1 MYLRLSRFIH
11 LLPMGPD
18 RVLVVDAIGHAR
30 LAVSTELAGIIN
42 GFAGGR
48 EVVDED
54 TAKGVLAAL
63 IERGIL
69 TRKTAEEEL
78 QHVARVLRPYH
89 GRDPIEM
96 LDRFRRESREGV
108 APYFAAGVALTP
120 KDFSEKNLRIDILLF
135 GACDVQMEADF
146 LRRAAAEHG
155 IDLKIAASFP
165 HDLRLAGERKHDAI
179 LVGALHGRRDISSSQ
194 DSPPHQSF
202 ISDIKKVLDGL
213 RDRTSKPI
221 LIDNLPEPTVQPLG
235 LAEHGAGGHRNRFR
249 AANIALAELVAEYSD
264 VYVVDIAAAINAA
277 GAARLIDDGL
287 VDFSH
292 LGSPG
297 WMLQRAES
305 EKGAVHGVFPDLG
318 PLARSLDGNPYLR
331 EPITAQAHLDS
342 LTAVLGLDPKKCVI
356 VDLDGLLWPGVLA
369 ETGAPFAWRE
379 DISGPYS
386 YVGLYFGIHQALVA
400 LKQRGILLACV
411 SKNDEQTVRELWKY
425 EPHYAALKLL
435 TPDDFVAWRVNWDD
449 KVSNIQSIA
458 KELGFAQSAF
468 IFIDDSPVERERVQQ
483 RLPEVEVW
491 GDNLFELRRK
501 LLNDPRLQIARI
513 TKESANRTESMR
525 AQIQRKEA
533 QARSLSEEDFIAS
546 LNVETRFEQVTQS
559 NDLPRVA
566 ELFQRTTQFNT
577 TGIKFS
583 AADLETLLGDR
594 DTYVFSAHVKDRLSD
609 HGLVGA
615 AIVRDGEIIGLA
627 LSCRV
632 LGMGVEHRF
641 LQHIMQTVSSDQE
654 RISGRIIETSRN
666 IPVRNLYRDNGFAL
680 EQGRWWRSLKELSG
694 QRSSASSGT

>member
-1 MYLRLSRFIH
+1 
-11 LLPMGPD
+11 MGAD
-18 RVLVVDAIGHAR
+18 RVLLVDAIGHAR
-30 LAVSTELAGIIN
+30 MPVSAELARIIS
-42 GFAGGR
+42 GFDRGR
-48 EVVDED
+48 DVPDED
-54 TAKGVLAAL
+54 TTKGVLAGL

-78 QHVARVLRPYH
+78 QHVAQVLRPYH

-120 KDFSEKNLRIDILLF
+120 KDFAPGNLRIDVLLF

-146 LRRAAAEHG
+146 LRREAAEHG

-179 LVGALHGRRDISSSQ
+179 LIGALHERRDIPVRANH
-194 DSPPHQSF
+194 PPHQTF
-202 ISDIKKVLDGL
+202 MEAVRRVLDGL
-213 RDRTSKPI
+213 RAQTAKPI
-221 LIDNLPEPTVQPLG
+221 LVDNLPEPTVQPLG
-235 LAEHGAGGHRNRFR
+235 LAERGAEGHRNRFR
-249 AANIALAELVAEYSD
+249 AANIALAELAGEYSD

-277 GAARLIDDGL
+277 GAERLIDDGL
-287 VDFSH
+287 VDYSH

-305 EKGAVHGVFPDLG
+305 EKGAVHGIFPDLG

-331 EPITAQAHLDS
+331 EPITARAHLDA
-342 LTAVLGLDPKKCVI
+342 LATILGLDRKKCVI

-379 DISGPYS
+379 DVSGPYS

-400 LKQRGILLACV
+400 LKARGILLACV

-425 EPHYAALKLL
+425 EAHYAPLKLL
-435 TPDDFVAWRVNWDD
+435 TPDDFVTWRVNWDD

-458 KELGFAQSAF
+458 DELGFAPSAF
-468 IFIDDSPVERERVQQ
+468 IFIDDNPVERERVQQ
-483 RLPEVEVW
+483 RLPEIKVW
-491 GDNLFELRRK
+491 GDNLFALRRK
-501 LLNDPRLQIARI
+501 LLNDPRLQIARV
-513 TKESANRTESMR
+513 TKESANRTETMR
-525 AQIQRKEA
+525 GQLERKDA
-533 QARSLSEEDFIAS
+533 QAKSLSEEDFIAS
-546 LNVETRFEQVTQS
+546 LKVETRFEKMIQGDGK
-559 NDLPRVA
+559 DLPRVA

-577 TGIKFS
+577 TGIKFGT
-583 AADLETLLGDR
+583 AELENLLGDR
-594 DTYVFSAHVKDRLSD
+594 GAHVFVAHVKDRLSD

-615 AIVRDGEIIGLA
+615 AVVRDGDITGLA

-632 LGMGVEHRF
+632 LGMGVEHKF
-641 LQHIMQTVSSDQE
+641 LQHIMQKLSSEHE

-680 EQGRWWRSLKELSG
+680 NESTWWRSL
-694 QRSSASSGT
+694 RN

>member
-1 MYLRLSRFIH
+1 
-11 LLPMGPD
+11 MGAD

-30 LAVSTELAGIIN
+30 LAVSAELAGIIS

-48 EVVDED
+48 DVADED
-54 TAKGVLAAL
+54 TKEGVLAAL
-63 IERGIL
+63 IARGIL
-69 TRKTAEEEL
+69 TGKTPEAELE
-78 QHVARVLRPYH
+78 HVAQVLRPYH

-96 LDRFRRESREGV
+96 LDRFRREAREGV
-108 APYFAAGVALTP
+108 APYFAASVALTP
-120 KDFSEKNLRIDILLF
+120 KDLSEKHYRIDVLLF
-135 GACDVQMEADF
+135 GACDAQMEADF

-179 LVGALHGRRDISSSQ
+179 LIGALHERRDIPGSP
-194 DSPPHQSF
+194 DHPPHQSF
-202 ISDIKKVLDGL
+202 IAAVRKVLDGL
-213 RDRTSKPI
+213 REQTAKPI
-221 LIDNLPEPTVQPLG
+221 LVDNLPEPTVQPLG
-235 LAEHGAGGHRNRFR
+235 LAEHGEEGHRNRFR
-249 AANIALAELVAEYSD
+249 GANIALAELAEEYSD
-264 VYVVDIAAAINAA
+264 VYIVDIAAAINAA
-277 GAARLIDDGL
+277 GAERLIDDGL

-305 EKGAVHGVFPDLG
+305 EKGAVHGVFPDLS

-331 EPITAQAHLDS
+331 EPITARAHLDS
-342 LTAVLGLDPKKCVI
+342 LTTILGLDQKKCVI

-411 SKNDEQTVRELWKY
+411 SKNDEQIVRELWKY
-425 EPHYAALKLL
+425 ESHYALLKLL
-435 TPDDFVAWRVNWDD
+435 TPDDFVTWRVNWDD

-458 KELGFAQSAF
+458 KELGFAPGAF
-468 IFIDDSPVERERVQQ
+468 MFIDDNPVERERVQQ

-491 GDNLFELRRK
+491 GDNLFELRRR

-513 TKESANRTESMR
+513 TKESANRTETMR
-525 AQIQRKEA
+525 ARLERKEA

-546 LNVETRFEQVTQS
+546 LKVEMRFEQVMRS

-583 AADLETLLGDR
+583 IAELENLVGNR
-594 DTYVFSAHVKDRLSD
+594 DVHVFVAHVKDRLSD

-615 AIVRDGEIIGLA
+615 AIIRDEDIIGLA

-641 LQHIMQTVSSDQE
+641 LDHIMQTTSSAHE

-680 EQGRWWRSLKELSG
+680 DQGKWWRSL
-694 QRSSASSGT
+694 RN